1 MESNIANIVIILI
14 VAVMLFLG
22 IRHTISHFKGEG
34 GCCGG
39 GSAPKAIKPKR
50 IKNVIAK
57 KTITIEGMKCSN
69 CYIRVQNALN
79 SIDGINAKVIGSR
92 NQAVVKLGR
101 DISDEQI
108 KRVITDLGY
117 SVVSMG

>member
-1 MESNIANIVIILI
+1 MELNITNIVIILI
-14 VAVMLFLG
+14 IAVILFFA
-22 IRHTISHFKGEG
+22 IKNSIPHFKGEG

-39 GSAPKAIKPKR
+39 GSAAKAVKPKK

-79 SIDGINAKVIGSR
+79 SVDGINAKVIGSR
-92 NQAVVKLGR
+92 DQAVVKLGR
-101 DISDEQI
+101 DIPDEQI
-108 KRVITDLGY
+108 KKIITDLGY
-117 SVVSMG
+117 GVVSME